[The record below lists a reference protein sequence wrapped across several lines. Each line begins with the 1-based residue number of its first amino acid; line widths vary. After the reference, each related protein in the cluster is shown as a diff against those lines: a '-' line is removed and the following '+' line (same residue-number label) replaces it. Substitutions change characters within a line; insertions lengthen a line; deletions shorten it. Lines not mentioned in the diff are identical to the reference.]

1 MKLDWISGPSIAGLM
16 ALSMAACD
24 AGPKA
29 AVAQTAAASPV
40 AAKEIGGKP
49 YWAANR
55 DRSGEEN
62 AQRQFDR
69 NGADFATP
77 SVQAYVQRAHAF
89 VEAPPRGTERIERPN
104 GDVLLYD
111 AKANVFA
118 VVARDGAPR
127 TMFKPRDG
135 AAYWQEQKTSADRA
149 QATGAEQG

>member
-1 MKLDWISGPSIAGLM
+1 MKLEWISGPSIAGLM

-29 AVAQTAAASPV
+29 AVAQTAAAPAATASP
-40 AAKEIGGKP
+40 IGGKP
-49 YWAANR
+49 YWAANK

-77 SVQAYVQRAHAF
+77 SVGAYVQRAHAF
-89 VEAPPRGTERIERPN
+89 AQNPPRGVERIERPN

-127 TMFKPRDG
+127 TMFKPREG
-135 AAYWQEQKTSADRA
+135 AAYWQEQKSGAERA
-149 QATGAEQG
+149 EANSAEQG